1 MFFSPDI
8 LIVFFFFFFF
18 FFFRLY
24 IVFFIMVIHG
34 VGILMPWNMLI
45 NAQAVSLTI

>member
-8 LIVFFFFFFF
+8 LIVFF